1 MKKNVL
7 VFGLISGGI
16 ISVLMSIFMA
26 INSCSENYNL
36 GMVLGYGSMILS
48 FSFVFV
54 GVKNFRDKYNDG
66 FINFGKAFKI
76 GILIALISSTFYV
89 LTWLVM
95 YYCFMPD
102 FMDNYAAHM
111 IKGMQDS
118 GASQT
123 EINATIAEM
132 TGYKEMYKN
141 PVFVILLTYMEVLPV
156 GLLFTI
162 VSALVFKKKAKVSMN

>member
-7 VFGLISGGI
+7 VFGLISGLI

-26 INSCSENYNL
+26 INSCSENYDL

-66 FINFGKAFKI
+66 LINFGKAFKI

-102 FMDNYAAHM
+102 FMETYSAHM
-111 IKGMQDS
+111 LKTMQDS
-118 GASQT
+118 GASQV
-123 EINATIAEM
+123 EIDKTVAEM
-132 TGYKEMYKN
+132 ARYVEMYKN
-141 PVFVILLTYMEVLPV
+141 PVYVILLTYMEVLPV
-156 GLLFTI
+156 GLLFTLA
-162 VSALVFKKKAKVSMN
+162 SALILKKKAKVTAN

>member
-7 VFGLISGGI
+7 VFGLISGLI

-26 INSCSENYNL
+26 INSCTENYDL
-36 GMVLGYGSMILS
+36 GMLLGYGSMILS

-66 FINFGKAFKI
+66 FINFGKAFKL

-95 YYCFMPD
+95 YYGFMPD
-102 FMDNYAAHM
+102 FMDNYAEHM

-118 GASQT
+118 GASQI
-123 EINATIAEM
+123 EIDATIKEM
-132 TGYKEMYKN
+132 AGYKEMYKS

-162 VSALVFKKKAKVSMN
+162 ASALILKKKPKLSAN